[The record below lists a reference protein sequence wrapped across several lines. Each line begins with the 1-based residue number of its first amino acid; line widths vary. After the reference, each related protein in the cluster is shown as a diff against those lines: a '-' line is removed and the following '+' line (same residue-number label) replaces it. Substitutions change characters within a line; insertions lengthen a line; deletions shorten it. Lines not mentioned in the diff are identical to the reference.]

1 MEDHSGR
8 TAAATDGGDGA
19 GRVIADRYV
28 LADPLG
34 TGGMAQVWAADDRL
48 LSRRVAV
55 KILHRHL
62 ADDPAFVQRFRR
74 EAVSAARLV
83 HPGIVAVYDTISTPG
98 CEAIVME
105 LVDGMTL
112 RERMDRGLLLEP
124 EARQLGQDLCQAL
137 DCAHRNGIVHRDIKP
152 ANILITADGSVRL
165 TDFGI
170 AKAEEDP
177 DLTVAGTLVGTAAY
191 LAPEQVGG
199 GRVDQRTDLYALAT
213 VLYEAVSGQT
223 PFRGDSPAAT
233 ALARLHQ
240 PPVPLS
246 EVTPGLSAPFVSAV
260 MRNLES
266 SPDRRHQSALDFGL
280 ALSASPRRAAKRTA
294 DHRVHSAEG
303 TATTSG
309 AAPARVATG
318 VQPRRRSIVGRS
330 ILVLLLAGPIG
341 LIAALTLERAETARE
356 SVDSRASIEPRP
368 LSLLSA
374 RAFDPQGDTREE
386 NSAQAPSAIDGDPN
400 TSWATEG
407 YNSQTF
413 GTKAGVGLVVEL
425 ATASRIDSIELTGS
439 TGWKGV
445 VFVTSDDPSALGGP
459 PETGGVPIDAAVSP
473 TSLEIGGARGRFL
486 VIWITDL
493 GPSADLHRVRIA
505 EVSLSGTPP

>member
-8 TAAATDGGDGA
+8 SAAATDGGDGA

-28 LADPLG
+28 LAAPLG

-124 EARQLGQDLCQAL
+124 EARLLGQDLCQAL

-152 ANILITADGSVRL
+152 ANILITDDGSVRL

-223 PFRGDSPAAT
+223 PFRANPPAAT

-240 PPVPLS
+240 SPVSLS
-246 EVTPGLSAPFVSAV
+246 EVTDGLSASFVSAV
-260 MRNLES
+260 MRNLDA
-266 SPDRRHQSALDFGL
+266 SPGRRHQSALDFGL
-280 ALSASPRRAAKRTA
+280 ALAVGPRQGAKRTVEHSVHA
-294 DHRVHSAEG
+294 AEASAVTSATAPHRV
-303 TATTSG
+303 
-309 AAPARVATG
+309 AAG
-318 VQPRRRSIVGRS
+318 IEPRRRSVVGRS
-330 ILVLLLAGPIG
+330 LLALLLAGPVG
-341 LIAALTLERAETARE
+341 LIAALTLDHVDTVPE
-356 SVDSRASIEPRP
+356 SPDGSVPLESRP
-368 LSLLSA
+368 LSLIAA

-386 NSAQAPSAIDGDPN
+386 NDAQAPLSIDGDPN

-413 GTKAGVGLVVEL
+413 GTKAGVGLVIEL
-425 ATASRIDSIELTGS
+425 AETSRVDSIELTGS

-445 VFVTSDDPSALGGP
+445 LFVTPDEPSALGGP
-459 PETGGVPIDAAVSP
+459 PGTGGVLIDATGSP
-473 TSLEIGGARGRFL
+473 TSLKIGGAEGRFL
-486 VIWITDL
+486 MIWITDL
-493 GPSADLHRVRIA
+493 GPSGDLHRVRVA
-505 EVSLSGTPP
+505 EVALSGAPP